1 MAFSLHCT
9 SLRKSS
15 SLTNTRKKQSS
26 KSRYDGLRTVKA
38 SPNLETHQDWREPKS
53 EVELDCKLPV
63 ELLLS
68 YLSALFT
75 PVFVVFI
82 YNISQVSPENK
93 RKWDYLKVF
102 YNILNCLVLHT
113 VIYRVRLFYKAIE
126 ISQTINN
133 LLNAK
138 KVPI

>member
-1 MAFSLHCT
+1 M
-9 SLRKSS
+9 RKSS

-26 KSRYDGLRTVKA
+26 KSRYYGLRTVKA

-53 EVELDCKLPV
+53 EVELDWFTAKLPV
-63 ELLLS
+63 MWELLLS

-82 YNISQVSPENK
+82 YNIGQVPAENK
-93 RKWDYLKVF
+93 RKWADYLKVF
-102 YNILNCLVLHT
+102 YNILNCLALHT
-113 VIYRVRLFYKAIE
+113 VIYWVRLFNKAID

-138 KVPI
+138 NVPI